1 MEHIFSDLKDLLAV
15 PSLKQSPE
23 EHKPF
28 GQAIDQVLDVML
40 EIAKREGFQTH
51 KDPNGYYG
59 FADIGTGEEL
69 FGILCHLDVVPP
81 GTLSEW
87 SNPPFELVVDD
98 QWAYGRGVQD
108 DKGPTLITLH
118 ALTDLLKDGWKLDK
132 RVRFIFGLDEEND
145 WECINKYLSDG
156 NEVPSM
162 GFVPDGSFPLTYAER
177 GLWQVN
183 LIRQAPDSIELKG
196 GVAFNVVPGEVVY
209 QEPTNQLIEQ
219 LEQIGYEYQEVEGI
233 KIIGKN
239 AHAAFPDA
247 GKNAL
252 TGLLHA
258 LHRSGSDSE
267 SARFVSEKLHNK
279 LHGEGLFEINQD
291 EASGEMSVSLGLV
304 DLSQDKQVLG
314 LDIRYPVTVPLS
326 YYVKELT
333 EQAGAFGFHLEEK
346 SHLDPLYVER
356 ESDLIQ
362 SLMSAYQEIT
372 GDMISQP
379 EISGGATYARS
390 MENFVAFGAHLPGAE
405 ETVHQPN
412 ERMALKDMKMAY
424 NIYQEALKKLV
435 FKEQT
440 CIKKE

>member
-1 MEHIFSDLKDLLAV
+1 MEHIFADLKELLAV
-15 PSLKQSPE
+15 PSLKQLPE
-23 EHKPF
+23 EDKPF
-28 GQAIDQVLDVML
+28 GLTIDQALDVML
-40 EIAKREGFQTH
+40 EIARREGFQTH

-59 FADIGTGEEL
+59 YADIGEGEEV

-87 SNPPFELVVDD
+87 NNPPFELVIDD
-98 QWAYGRGVQD
+98 EWAYGRGVQD
-108 DKGPTLITLH
+108 DKGPTLITMH
-118 ALTDLLKDGWKLDK
+118 ALTDLLKDGWELNK

-145 WECINKYLSDG
+145 WECINRYLSDS
-156 NEVPSM
+156 NEIPSM

-183 LIRQAPDSIELKG
+183 LIREAPDSVELKG
-196 GVAFNVVPGEVVY
+196 GVAFNVVPGEVVFE
-209 QEPTNQLIEQ
+209 QPTNQLIEQ
-219 LEQIGYEYQEVEGI
+219 LDQIGYDYQIDGASI
-233 KIIGKN
+233 KVIGKN

-258 LHRSGSDSE
+258 LHLSGSDSQA
-267 SARFVSEKLHNK
+267 ARFVSEKLHNK
-279 LHGEGLFEINQD
+279 LHGEGLFETNQD
-291 EASGEMSVSLGLV
+291 DASGEMSVSLGLAE
-304 DLSQDKQVLG
+304 LTKDKQVLG

-326 YYVKELT
+326 YYVQELA
-333 EQAGAFGFHLEEK
+333 EQANAFGFRVEEK

-356 ESDLIQ
+356 DSYLIQ
-362 SLMSAYQEIT
+362 SLMSAYQKIT
-372 GDMISQP
+372 GDLISQP

-412 ERMALKDMKMAY
+412 ERMALKDMKIAY

-435 FKEQT
+435 FKE
-440 CIKKE
+440 KK